1 MFRFVFLVSLLGL
14 AVCASALAVGG
25 RLPAPRTPLTAT
37 PAISPS
43 APSASASPRPAGDQH
58 TLGLAPAEL
67 PPIQRGPG
75 FALRPQLEAVLTIQL
90 LAELTV
96 EGRIQWTAAQREQLR
111 TLLRPL
117 EREKVTRS
125 EWAAI
130 GAGWADLLTPA
141 QRSELDRARADA
153 EALAERRLSMS
164 RLALLDGPG
173 TGRVQW
179 RYAFA
184 IQRGTGLVRRLEEE
198 PEFGPYRHS
207 PYREHLATLLGR

>member
-25 RLPAPRTPLTAT
+25 RLPAPRIPLTAT

-43 APSASASPRPAGDQH
+43 APSASARPAGDQH
-58 TLGLAPAEL
+58 TSGLAPAEL
-67 PPIQRGPG
+67 PPVQRGPG

-90 LAELTV
+90 LAELTR
-96 EGRIQWTAAQREQLR
+96 EERIQWTAAQREQLR